1 VRIPILHAAR
11 AASGRCVS
19 TAMLTAV
26 IACMP
31 KTHSVAGVGS
41 PRAASPTIEVTND
54 RYDYVVV
61 YLIHSGARF
70 ELGVVPATSRRTF
83 TPSASQL
90 GTGAVVT
97 LGAGPR
103 GAAMYKVTL
112 PLALLPGSKASWTV
126 RERWIEEPVVR

>member
-1 VRIPILHAAR
+1 MWIATLDAACSLSTR
-11 AASGRCVS
+11 SVS
-19 TAMLTAV
+19 TAALLAV
-26 IACMP
+26 IACASP
-31 KTHSVAGVGS
+31 HSLTRVGS
-41 PRAASPTIEVTND
+41 PPAGATTIEVTND

-70 ELGVVPATSRRTF
+70 ELGVVPAMSRRTF

-112 PLALLPGSKASWTV
+112 PLALFPGSKASWTV